1 MSGVLYH
8 HSHHDC
14 TIWMELEARLAAIH
28 SDVIDWKNDVRG
40 IFIDTEIIRKD
51 CSVLPIILKL
61 IYDNYLWTIIQIS
74 FGRKICEPN
83 CASFPAWKST
93 PATVWFLSPTM
104 ESNADCWAPSVPLF
118 TTIKRTQESSDG
130 LFFTE
135 ENTRRVSGKYNSYTF
150 HAVVFSISRHQKS
163 MARDSLVKA
172 VIFVE
177 NISILSKF

>member
-1 MSGVLYH
+1 MSGVLYR

-14 TIWMELEARLAAIH
+14 TIWMELEVRLGAIRN
-28 SDVIDWKNDVRG
+28 DVIIWRNDVWG
-40 IFIDTEIIRKD
+40 KIIDTEIIRKD

-61 IYDNYLWTIIQIS
+61 IYELWNVIQIS

-135 ENTRRVSGKYNSYTF
+135 ENTRRVSGNWNFFAFDHRRYWLLDIDS
-150 HAVVFSISRHQKS
+150 VFPDFELFSFSR
-163 MARDSLVKA
+163 
-172 VIFVE
+172 
-177 NISILSKF
+177 